1 MCEILS
7 RAMTGIMHKILF
19 KILPK
24 TLREICLEVL
34 MVIQVYTVKIQKMQ
48 QKISNRRSSIEERI
62 ARLHVGENNAI
73 KKEIDDVIPKSM
85 DESTAKLKN
94 IRKVMTDK

>member
-34 MVIQVYTVKIQKMQ
+34 MVIQGYTVKIQKMQ
-48 QKISNRRSSIEERI
+48 QKFQIEEVR
-62 ARLHVGENNAI
+62 
-73 KKEIDDVIPKSM
+73 
-85 DESTAKLKN
+85 
-94 IRKVMTDK
+94 